1 MHANKIER
9 RKDAPT
15 THLVTF
21 SCQDRKPWLAHPRVR
36 DRIAEQLKR
45 ATERNAIELHAWVC
59 MSNHMHLLATDAA
72 QPVHSW
78 LVEFKRRFAQHERKS
93 LASELPAEAMS
104 GQFWLHGGGVAR
116 DIWSWQ
122 EFVQK
127 ERYAHENP
135 IRAGICERSIDWRW
149 SSAYDAEVEQRADM
163 PVPSRPPEGLV
174 DLLWW
179 KAS

>member
-15 THLVTF
+15 THFVTF

-104 GQFWLHGGGVAR
+104 GQFWLRGGGVAR

-163 PVPSRPPEGLV
+163 PVLSRPPEGLV